1 MPETIRSYYLEPSAI
16 AAEAGVVSVE
26 VSGGRARVILDA
38 TIFYP
43 EGGGQP
49 CDLGTIGGYRVLA
62 VTEEGGAVVH
72 TLEGVPEGGLGF
84 AAGDQVHLALDA
96 GRRRDHCQQ
105 HSGQHLLSAFLEREY
120 DIHTVGFHLG
130 EAYSTI
136 DVTCPSMG
144 APMVA
149 DLERR
154 AEAFIA
160 EGRGFTIHECPPED
174 VSSFPFRKKLPQGAE
189 VIRIVEIDGYDW
201 VACCGTHVASTDEL
215 RAFIILSTERYKG
228 NTRIYFAA
236 GERAL
241 ATLRRRFG
249 VLQEVAARLGTSA
262 EECPAVAT
270 VLLERASSAEG
281 ERDRLRRERAELEVE
296 LALRDRAAGGSAARR
311 PAALAA
317 EQPLLFSF
325 ADRGADDAAEVAKA
339 GAGRGLSVVA
349 ISEPDRTV
357 CVMRATPDPAAT
369 AADAAKS
376 ADLASAA
383 NLGARLKPLLQESG
397 GRGGGGPHHFRA
409 IFSTAREAAAFA
421 EKVSALLA

>member
-1 MPETIRSYYLEPSAI
+1 MPETIRSYYLEPSATEG
-16 AAEAGVVSVE
+16 EAGVVSSE
-26 VSGGRARVILDA
+26 ASGGRTRVILDR

-49 CDLGTIGGYRVLA
+49 CDLGTIGGFRVIS
-62 VTEEGGAVVH
+62 VEEEGGSVVH
-72 TLEGVPEGGLGF
+72 TLEGVPEGAPGF
-84 AAGDQVHLALDA
+84 AAGDRVRLALDA
-96 GRRRDHCQQ
+96 PRRRDHCQQ

-136 DVTCPSMG
+136 DVTCPSMD

-160 EGRGFTIHECPPED
+160 EDRGLTIHECPPED

-201 VACCGTHVASTDEL
+201 VACCGTHVASAAEL
-215 RAFIILSTERYKG
+215 RAFAILSTERYKG

-241 ATLRRRFG
+241 AMLRRRFCI
-249 VLQEVAARLGTSA
+249 LQEVAARLGTSA
-262 EECPAVAT
+262 EECPAVAAA
-270 VLLERASSAEG
+270 LLERASSAEG
-281 ERDRLRRERAELEVE
+281 ERDRLRRERAGLEVE
-296 LALRDRAAGGSAARR
+296 LALRDRAAGEPAAPPADASAAAQ
-311 PAALAA
+311 AAVK
-317 EQPLLFSF
+317 PLFFSF
-325 ADRGADDAAEVAKA
+325 ADRSADDAAETAKA
-339 GAGRGLSVVA
+339 GAGRGLAVIAV
-349 ISEPDRTV
+349 SESDRTV
-357 CVMRATPDPAAT
+357 CVMRSAPGRDSAA
-369 AADAAKS
+369 ANRVPGI
-376 ADLASAA
+376 A
-383 NLGARLKPLLQESG
+383 NLGASLKPLLQELG

-409 IFSTAREAAAFA
+409 VFPSASEAAAFA
-421 EKVSALLA
+421 ERVSALLA